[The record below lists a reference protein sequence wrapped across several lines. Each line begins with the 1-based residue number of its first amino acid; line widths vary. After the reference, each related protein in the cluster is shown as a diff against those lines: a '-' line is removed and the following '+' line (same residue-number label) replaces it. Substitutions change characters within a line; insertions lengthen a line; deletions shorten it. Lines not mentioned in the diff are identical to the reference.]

1 MLTKNSSRCI
11 IDTLSSTEKDILL
24 SITIPTFKRFSLLKE
39 TLRSVF
45 ENQFSF
51 PVEVIIVDNDPENEE
66 QALEEMSEFS
76 INEFRYYKNTQNY
89 GMFGNWNQCL
99 TLARGKY
106 ITILHDDDLLKKN
119 FALVTSREITK
130 GLHAFGFQWE
140 VLDQRSSDT
149 QPDKN
154 FFHAIFKSTKAKLSS
169 DFNEKDYG
177 LLDFFMM
184 NKFMG
189 TLGVIFERDKAIEIN
204 GFDEQGYPTSDY
216 DFWLRWIIK
225 YGSIKFI
232 NEHVSLYRVRENE
245 SMRPEVIDL
254 FVNKNDEIRRDI
266 VETKK
271 LNTPPFL
278 LDLLR
283 VRDQYLF
290 NFNWASNER
299 YKKTSINVIRYIFIR
314 VLCNVLS
321 RFITVNK

>member
-130 GLHAFGFQWE
+130 GLHAFGFQWRFWIRE
-140 VLDQRSSDT
+140 AVILNQIKISFMLYLKVQRR
-149 QPDKN
+149 N
-154 FFHAIFKSTKAKLSS
+154 
-169 DFNEKDYG
+169 
-177 LLDFFMM
+177 
-184 NKFMG
+184 
-189 TLGVIFERDKAIEIN
+189 
-204 GFDEQGYPTSDY
+204 YPQI
-216 DFWLRWIIK
+216 L
-225 YGSIKFI
+225 
-232 NEHVSLYRVRENE
+232 
-245 SMRPEVIDL
+245 MR
-254 FVNKNDEIRRDI
+254 
-266 VETKK
+266 
-271 LNTPPFL
+271 
-278 LDLLR
+278 
-283 VRDQYLF
+283 
-290 NFNWASNER
+290 
-299 YKKTSINVIRYIFIR
+299 KTMV
-314 VLCNVLS
+314 C
-321 RFITVNK
+321 